1 MSLNYD
7 DAKYSKWVY
16 LPKQGETAIFDID
29 TIEEVKVSDPKN
41 RFQFANTEK
50 VELPD
55 GTDAEKKTPLGYCI
69 RARLK
74 DGRELTI
81 TSLGAFNKTFRAF
94 RIQDGDKVKIT
105 HKDRGEWAVEFL
117 SRAQTLRE
125 AIESQ
130 DEAI

>member
-41 RFQFANTEK
+41 RFQFVSTEK

-55 GTDAEKKTPLGYCI
+55 GTEAEKKTPLGYCI
-69 RARLK
+69 RAMLK

-105 HKDRGEWAVEFL
+105 HKDRGEWVVEFL